1 MQRAAPL
8 FARLQGERG
17 ESLFFFF
24 FSASSTSPVPPS
36 QLVLNDVSPDHPQ
49 PLQAVKLLA
58 QLRSGAVTPDAAK
71 GQFADWLADPASPS
85 AADPT
90 TRCLAASLHLADGD
104 AGAALRAVHGCGHP
118 EARALAVQALL
129 ACDRPDLAERG
140 AAALAGADDDGALAS
155 LSAAWVGVALG
166 GGRARDAAAAFEE
179 LSERFAWTPRLA
191 AGAAAAFLRMNDA
204 AAAERVLL
212 DAHAKDA
219 KAADVL
225 ANLVVAAAAAGK
237 PTARWL
243 AALRAAA
250 PGHAALAR
258 ADAVGAAVDRVCGE
272 YEVPAVKA

>member
-1 MQRAAPL
+1 M
-8 FARLQGERG
+8 QGERG
-17 ESLFFFF
+17 ERFFFVF
-24 FSASSTSPVPPS
+24 VPRRRRPLSLLS

-71 GQFADWLADPASPS
+71 GQFAAWLADPASPS

-166 GGRARDAAAAFEE
+166 VGEGGALADEGGQLFKLRVRSRDAACVF
-179 LSERFAWTPRLA
+179 
-191 AGAAAAFLRMNDA
+191 
-204 AAAERVLL
+204 
-212 DAHAKDA
+212 
-219 KAADVL
+219 
-225 ANLVVAAAAAGK
+225 
-237 PTARWL
+237 
-243 AALRAAA
+243 
-250 PGHAALAR
+250 
-258 ADAVGAAVDRVCGE
+258 
-272 YEVPAVKA
+272 